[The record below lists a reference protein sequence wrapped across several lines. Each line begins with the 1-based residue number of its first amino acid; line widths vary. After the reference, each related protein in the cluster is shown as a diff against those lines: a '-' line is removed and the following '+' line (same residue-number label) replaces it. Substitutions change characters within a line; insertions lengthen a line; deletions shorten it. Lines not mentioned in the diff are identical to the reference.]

1 MIERVDVAPI
11 MFAWARQRAG
21 KSVQDLLK
29 KFPHLPAWE
38 AGEAGGAKPTMRQL
52 ENFAEATY
60 TPVGYFFLPAPVEES
75 LPVPD
80 FRTIRNEVIQRP
92 SADLLETIYICERR
106 QDWYLDYAARREL
119 DPLEFVGSV
128 TTRSPIT
135 EVAANI
141 GAVLGLNWEVRNRY
155 DKWEDALFGL
165 ATLAEDAG
173 ILVMIS
179 GIVGSNTHRVLD
191 PNEFRGF
198 ALADGTAPV
207 VFVNGTDTK
216 AAQIFTLAHE
226 IAHVWLGQS
235 AVSRPDLHVV
245 ESNDIEKWC
254 NSVAAELL
262 VPLAH
267 LRKEYRA
274 SGDLTQELDRLAR
287 VYKVSTLV
295 VLRRI
300 FDLTNWSWDRY
311 SEQFENELDRVMGKA
326 RRSGSGG
333 DYYNTQQYRLGKR
346 FIRALVAD
354 TMEGGTLHRKAF
366 ELSGSHNPAVFHK
379 LGEKVGAL

>member
-1 MIERVDVAPI
+1 MVERVEVAP
-11 MFAWARQRAG
+11 MLFAWARQRAG
-21 KSVQDLLK
+21 KSVEDLLK
-29 KFPHLPAWE
+29 KFPQLPTWE
-38 AGEAGGAKPTMRQL
+38 SGEALPTMRQL
-52 ENFAEATY
+52 EKYAEATY
-60 TPVGYFFLPAPVEES
+60 TPVGYFFLPEPLQED

-80 FRTIRNEVIQRP
+80 FRTIGNVAVQAP

-106 QDWYLDYAARREL
+106 QDWYLDYAARRDL

-128 TTRSPIT
+128 TTRTPIAD
-135 EVAANI
+135 AAAQM
-141 GAVLGLNWEVRNRY
+141 GEVLGLNWSVRNRY
-155 DKWEDALFGL
+155 EKWEDALFGL
-165 ATLAEDAG
+165 AALAEDAG

-179 GIVGSNTHRVLD
+179 GIVGSNTHRILD

-198 ALADGTAPV
+198 ALADATAPL

-226 IAHVWLGQS
+226 LAHVWLGQS
-235 AVSRPDLHVV
+235 AVSLPDLHVM
-245 ESNDIEKWC
+245 ESNAIEKWC

-267 LRKEYRA
+267 LRTEYRA
-274 SGDLTQELDRLAR
+274 GTDLTRELDRLAR

-300 FDLTNWSWDRY
+300 FDLTQWSWDSY
-311 SEQFENELDRVMGKA
+311 SEQFEFELDRVMGKA
-326 RRSGSGG
+326 RRVSSGG

-354 TMEGGTLHRKAF
+354 TMEGGTLHRHAF

-379 LGEKVGAL
+379 LGEKVGAF

>member
-1 MIERVDVAPI
+1 MVERVDVAPI

-21 KSVQDLLK
+21 KSIDDLIK
-29 KFPHLPAWE
+29 KFPQLPGWD
-38 AGEAGGAKPTMRQL
+38 AGATKPTMRQL
-52 ENFAEATY
+52 ENYAEATY
-60 TPVGYFFLPAPVEES
+60 TPVGYFFLPAPIQED

-80 FRTIRNEVIQRP
+80 FRTIRNEVIQAP
-92 SADLLETIYICERR
+92 NADLLETIYICERR
-106 QDWYLDYAARREL
+106 QDWYLDYAARRDL
-119 DPLEFVGSV
+119 DPLEYVGSV
-128 TTRSPIT
+128 TVRTPIT
-135 EVAANI
+135 EAATRI
-141 GAVLGLNWEVRNRY
+141 GETLGLNWEVRNRY
-155 DKWEDALFGL
+155 EKWEDALFGL

-198 ALADGTAPV
+198 ALADETAPV

-235 AVSRPDLHVV
+235 AVSRPDLHVL

-267 LRKEYRA
+267 LRTEYRA
-274 SGDLTQELDRLAR
+274 GGDLTKELDRLAR

-300 FDLTNWSWDRY
+300 FDLTNWSWDSY
-311 SEQFENELDRVMGKA
+311 SKQFENELDRVMGKA

-354 TMEGGTLHRKAF
+354 TMEGGTLHRQAF